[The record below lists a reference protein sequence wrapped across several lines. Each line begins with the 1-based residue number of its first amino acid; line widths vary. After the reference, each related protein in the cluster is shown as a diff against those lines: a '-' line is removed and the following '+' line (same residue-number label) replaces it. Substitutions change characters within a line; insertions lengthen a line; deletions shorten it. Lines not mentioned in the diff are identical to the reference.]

1 MYVLLPLLK
10 ICSFS
15 ELVALVITIK
25 LIIFSL
31 FIFKKLISFKLN
43 YNYKLIKLIYPVSL
57 SMCSVI
63 CACISGNVCDGGEA
77 CINAISDQADVII
90 DYSKFYYDTDTGE
103 FRPKENP

>member
-31 FIFKKLISFKLN
+31 FIFKKLISFKFN
-43 YNYKLIKLIYPVSL
+43 YNYKLIKIIYPVSL
-57 SMCSVI
+57 YMCSVI
-63 CACISGNVCDGGEA
+63 CACIFGNVCDGREA
-77 CINAISDQADVII
+77 CINAIPDKADVII
-90 DYSKFYYDTDTGE
+90 D
-103 FRPKENP
+103 